1 MTSTTVMTIRSRSTL
16 RVNEGVAPPPSKRP
30 RLHAPVARRKSSP
43 DLLDTTIDDSPSKPI
58 VPLRHS
64 TRRPGPLSSPSFNTN
79 AASSSHPPPSTPRS
93 KDLRIH
99 RRETP
104 STAAL
109 FLRGGR
115 ESPDPLDTISPTTEP
130 VRSPGRPSSVRR
142 PAPTPESGRR
152 RMQKTARSSDSPAAF
167 SSHLPDPAP
176 AQDSPGIV
184 EDAPPAASSGPPQSQ
199 SESQS
204 EPQPQ
209 PQQQQQQRRSLRSH
223 DGGSRAR
230 SELALYFPNYEQLLS
245 FEPPKTEFLAG
256 QTKIKLIDDLSE
268 SPVSSLASPA
278 HDTES
283 PFGNPLVNLH
293 NCETIALP
301 APAESEETPRKTKVE
316 EAEKEEIEDEDPLNE
331 ATYFRAH
338 RRNERQEKQLR
349 NIERERAQH
358 EKQQLDRLVDE
369 LQGQDWL
376 RVMGISGATDQEKKH
391 YELKRDFCVKELSAL
406 IQKFKIWREE
416 EKRRKADKE
425 KLRVESA
432 EDLDATPQQH
442 HPHPPS
448 ASAST
453 SQKRR
458 STDVVVEDSED
469 PDESPVT
476 LLSDAPSYGE
486 TPDVNDVD
494 AWAARQLHQEA
505 RSATAGKKPKGS
517 SSATPAGEGGR
528 KKSKPSNIPNHS
540 SNSTNNN
547 NNAAEP
553 VASTAAAAA
562 PAQPPIPLLPP
573 VFVPDKPFT
582 SFFSKRH
589 VRDAALST
597 HRKGRVR
604 LAFGHLIPE
613 PEEREFEL
621 PADILTPE
629 AIDSCRRKRRRM
641 KRASRTGTVS

>member
-1 MTSTTVMTIRSRSTL
+1 MTSTSVMTIRSRSTL
-16 RVNEGVAPPPSKRP
+16 RVDEDVAPPPSKRP
-30 RLHAPVARRKSSP
+30 RLHAPVSHRRKSSP

-64 TRRPGPLSSPSFNTN
+64 TRRPGPLSSPSFHTN
-79 AASSSHPPPSTPRS
+79 APSSSSHPPPTTPRS

-104 STAAL
+104 STTAL

-115 ESPDPLDTISPTTEP
+115 ESPDPLDTISPTTDP

-142 PAPTPESGRR
+142 PAPTPESAGRR
-152 RMQKTARSSDSPAAF
+152 RMQKTGRPSAQSPAPS
-167 SSHLPDPAP
+167 SSHLPTP
-176 AQDSPGIV
+176 AQTQPSPGIAH
-184 EDAPPAASSGPPQSQ
+184 DAPPLASADQP
-199 SESQS
+199 E
-204 EPQPQ
+204 PQ

-245 FEPPKTEFLAG
+245 FEPPKAEFLAS
-256 QTKIKLIDDLSE
+256 QTKIKLVDDLPEPLSI
-268 SPVSSLASPA
+268 SALPA
-278 HDTES
+278 LDTES

-293 NCETIALP
+293 NCETITLSP
-301 APAESEETPRKTKVE
+301 PAEWKETPLDAKQD
-316 EAEKEEIEDEDPLNE
+316 AEKKDEDEEEDPLNE
-331 ATYFRAH
+331 AAYFRAH

-358 EKQQLDRLVDE
+358 EKQQLERLVDE

-376 RVMGISGATDQEKKH
+376 RVMGISGATDQEKKQ
-391 YELKRDFCVKELSAL
+391 YELKRDFFVKELSAL
-406 IQKFKIWREE
+406 IQKFKIWKEE

-442 HPHPPS
+442 HHHHQPL
-448 ASAST
+448 ST

-458 STDVVVEDSED
+458 STDAVIEDSED
-469 PDESPVT
+469 PGESPAT

-505 RSATAGKKPKGS
+505 RSATAGKKPKAS
-517 SSATPAGEGGR
+517 STAGEGGR
-528 KKSKPSNIPNHS
+528 RKSKP
-540 SNSTNNN
+540 NNT
-547 NNAAEP
+547 APEP
-553 VASTAAAAA
+553 VANAAATPTTVAA
-562 PAQPPIPLLPP
+562 TAQPPHTLLPP
-573 VFVPDKPFT
+573 PVFIPDKPFT

-604 LAFGHLIPE
+604 LAFGHPVPD

-621 PADILTPE
+621 PADILTAE

-641 KRASRTGTVS
+641 KRASRTGS

>member
-1 MTSTTVMTIRSRSTL
+1 MTSTTVMTVRSRSTL
-16 RVNEGVAPPPSKRP
+16 RVDEDVAPPPSKRP
-30 RLHAPVARRKSSP
+30 RLHAPVSHRRKSSP

-64 TRRPGPLSSPSFNTN
+64 TRRPGPLSSPSFHTN
-79 AASSSHPPPSTPRS
+79 APSSPSSSHPPPATPRS

-104 STAAL
+104 STTAL

-115 ESPDPLDTISPTTEP
+115 ESPDPLDTISPTTDP
-130 VRSPGRPSSVRR
+130 VRSPGRLSSVRR
-142 PAPTPESGRR
+142 PAPTPESAGRR
-152 RMQKTARSSDSPAAF
+152 RMQKTARPSAQSPAAS
-167 SSHLPDPAP
+167 SSHLPTP
-176 AQDSPGIV
+176 AQTQPSPGIAQ
-184 EDAPPAASSGPPQSQ
+184 DAPPPASADQP
-199 SESQS
+199 
-204 EPQPQ
+204 EPQP
-209 PQQQQQQRRSLRSH
+209 QQQQRRSLRSH

-245 FEPPKTEFLAG
+245 FEPPKPEFLAS
-256 QTKIKLIDDLSE
+256 QTKIKLVDDLAEPLSY
-268 SPVSSLASPA
+268 SALPA
-278 HDTES
+278 LDTES
-283 PFGNPLVNLH
+283 PFGNPLLNLH
-293 NCETIALP
+293 NCETISLP
-301 APAESEETPRKTKVE
+301 APVESKETPSDAKQD
-316 EAEKEEIEDEDPLNE
+316 AEKDEGEEEEDPLNE
-331 ATYFRAH
+331 AAYFRAH

-358 EKQQLDRLVDE
+358 EKQQLERLVDE

-376 RVMGISGATDQEKKH
+376 RVMGISGATDQGKKQ
-391 YELKRDFCVKELSAL
+391 YELKRDFFVKELSAL
-406 IQKFKIWREE
+406 IQKFKIWKEE

-432 EDLDATPQQH
+432 EDLDATPQQQQH
-442 HPHPPS
+442 HQQHPPS
-448 ASAST
+448 VSAST

-458 STDVVVEDSED
+458 SSDVVIEDSED

-476 LLSDAPSYGE
+476 LLSDAPSSGE

-505 RSATAGKKPKGS
+505 RSATAGKKPK
-517 SSATPAGEGGR
+517 SSATTAGEGGR
-528 KKSKPSNIPNHS
+528 KKSKPSNVTTAN
-540 SNSTNNN
+540 SNSTPLELAA
-547 NNAAEP
+547 NAAATP
-553 VASTAAAAA
+553 TPAAVAAT
-562 PAQPPIPLLPP
+562 AQPLSQLPP
-573 VFVPDKPFT
+573 PIFVPDKPFT

-604 LAFGHLIPE
+604 LAFGHPVPE
-613 PEEREFEL
+613 PEGREFEL
-621 PADILTPE
+621 PADILTAE

-641 KRASRTGTVS
+641 KRASRPGT